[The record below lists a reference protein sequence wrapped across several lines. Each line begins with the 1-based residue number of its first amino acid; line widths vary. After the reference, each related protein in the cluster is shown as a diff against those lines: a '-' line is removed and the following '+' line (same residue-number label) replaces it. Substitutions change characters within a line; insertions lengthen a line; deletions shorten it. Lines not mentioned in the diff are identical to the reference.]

1 MGINHSQ
8 REAAG
13 CQLSRQF
20 HPSVSHIEVSVAWL
34 KVSFATLSLSRLA
47 WRRSH
52 GVGGGMCCV
61 WRNLRLVACHGSD
74 HGAGRSARNVPLK
87 ETFKGVMPF
96 LVSDLLR
103 ILLLVFFPIIT
114 LYLVRTFGN

>member
-1 MGINHSQ
+1 
-8 REAAG
+8 
-13 CQLSRQF
+13 
-20 HPSVSHIEVSVAWL
+20 
-34 KVSFATLSLSRLA
+34 
-47 WRRSH
+47 
-52 GVGGGMCCV
+52 
-61 WRNLRLVACHGSD
+61 
-74 HGAGRSARNVPLK
+74 VPLK